1 MTCLCSQIFID
12 AESFVS
18 PLKFNSWASSL
29 RAARLLSRFKSFIR
43 STIDLRQSSF
53 SLDRAARLSMIA
65 VTSTGAA
72 EAAAGAEAGGC
83 AGAGADC
90 GGGAAGVAPGADA
103 GVAAAAEDEWP
114 NIADM
119 IFPKML
125 IAVPPR
131 LNR

>member
-1 MTCLCSQIFID
+1 M
-12 AESFVS
+12 
-18 PLKFNSWASSL
+18 
-29 RAARLLSRFKSFIR
+29 SFIR

-53 SLDRAARLSMIA
+53 SLDFAARPSMIA

-72 EAAAGAEAGGC
+72 EAAAGAEAPGC
-83 AGAGADC
+83 AAAGADWA
-90 GGGAAGVAPGADA
+90 GAVARAAPGADA
-103 GVAAAAEDEWP
+103 GVAAAAAEDEWP

-131 LNR
+131 LNG

>member
-29 RAARLLSRFKSFIR
+29 RAAMLLSRFRSFIR

-72 EAAAGAEAGGC
+72 EAVAGGAAAGCAVAGAACGDAGAPAAGA
-83 AGAGADC
+83 AD
-90 GGGAAGVAPGADA
+90 GVA
-103 GVAAAAEDEWP
+103 
-114 NIADM
+114 
-119 IFPKML
+119 
-125 IAVPPR
+125 
-131 LNR
+131 

>member
-1 MTCLCSQIFID
+1 KLM
-12 AESFVS
+12 
-18 PLKFNSWASSL
+18 
-29 RAARLLSRFKSFIR
+29 SFIR

-53 SLDRAARLSMIA
+53 SVDFAARPSMIA

-72 EAAAGAEAGGC
+72 EAAAGAEAAGC

-90 GGGAAGVAPGADA
+90 EGGAAAAAPGADA

-125 IAVPPR
+125 IAVPPG
-131 LNR
+131 LNG